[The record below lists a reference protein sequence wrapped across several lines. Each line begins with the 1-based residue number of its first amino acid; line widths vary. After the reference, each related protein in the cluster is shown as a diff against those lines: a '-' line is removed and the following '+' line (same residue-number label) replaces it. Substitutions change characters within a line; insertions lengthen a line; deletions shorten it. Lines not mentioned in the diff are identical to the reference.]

1 MAIRVSQYPL
11 TISPENANSNNLEIK
26 TLINYQL
33 SIINQKILTIKYIF
47 SFTQKIKRRTI
58 QIDQGVEIQP
68 TQFFVLYF
76 FVV

>member
-1 MAIRVSQYPL
+1 ME
-11 TISPENANSNNLEIK
+11 TK

-33 SIINQKILTIKYIF
+33 SIINEIILLTIKYIF
-47 SFTQKIKRRTI
+47 SFTQKIKRRSI

-68 TQFFVLYF
+68 TRFFVLYF